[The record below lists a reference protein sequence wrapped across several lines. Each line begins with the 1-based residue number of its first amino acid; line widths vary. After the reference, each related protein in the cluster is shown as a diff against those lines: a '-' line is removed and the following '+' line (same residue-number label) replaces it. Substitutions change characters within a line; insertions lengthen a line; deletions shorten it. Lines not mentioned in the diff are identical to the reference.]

1 VTALLE
7 PSVSVHVVLTRWQF
21 DTISCIGLAIEAI
34 AVAGYLVAVWALRRR
49 GRKWPTARAISY
61 VSGVTVIA
69 FALQS
74 GFSSYDDVVFWVH
87 MTQHLILMMVA
98 PPLLAV
104 GAPITL
110 LLAVL
115 KRPGRRRVMGLLRDP
130 AVRMVDGPAAAWLLP
145 ADYYGSMFVYMLTPL
160 YRESEVNSTFHEFA
174 HAYFLACGLLLWL
187 PLIGLYPAR
196 WRPAYRVKLV
206 VVAIGVPLYALL
218 GILVGAEGRFV
229 SPAHSVQSIRLGAW
243 VLALLGAACSLFGLL
258 VLWRV
263 EAARTKSRAQRVAW
277 RNGREDLSGGSV
289 IGLEPL
295 PPVALRPDAPGAS
308 RWCVRP
314 PPPA

>member
-21 DTISCIGLAIEAI
+21 DTISCIGLAIEATA
-34 AVAGYLVAVWALRRR
+34 AVGYLGAVWALRRR
-49 GRKWPTARAISY
+49 GRKWPTTRAISFI
-61 VSGVTVIA
+61 SGVVVIA

-74 GFSSYDDVVFWVH
+74 GFSSYDDEVFWVH

-98 PPLLAV
+98 PPLLAL

-110 LLAVL
+110 VLAVL

-130 AVRMVDGPAAAWLLP
+130 AMRMVDGPAAAWLLP
-145 ADYYGSMFVYMLTPL
+145 LDYYGSMFVYMLTPL
-160 YRESEVNSTFHEFA
+160 YRESEVNAAFHEFV

-187 PLIGLYPAR
+187 PLIGRYPAR
-196 WRPAYRVKLV
+196 WRPTFRTKLV

-229 SPAHSVQSIRLGAW
+229 SPADSVQSIRLGAW
-243 VLALLGAACSLFGLL
+243 VLALLGAVCSLFGLF

-263 EAARTKSRAQRVAW
+263 ERPGRKAVPSGSR
-277 RNGREDLSGGSV
+277 RETGH
-289 IGLEPL
+289 
-295 PPVALRPDAPGAS
+295 
-308 RWCVRP
+308 
-314 PPPA
+314 PATR